1 VFFIKKYHVWI
12 MVTWTP
18 FYQVDAFTSE
28 PFRGNPA
35 AICLMPTDLDDE
47 LYLAISSE
55 MNLSETAFMSETL
68 PGVFRL
74 RWFTPIREVPLCGH
88 ATLAAAHLLFDY
100 FGVEQKRLRF
110 DTDAGA
116 LYAENTPE
124 GVLMDFPSNPP
135 EPVKPFD
142 DVLKA
147 LGVDEWIDV
156 QYSPGNQKLM
166 IHLKSYDVLKAVE
179 PDFNALKEAENPLG
193 WRATMITSPG
203 FDEYDFVSRHFA
215 PLMGVNEDPVTGSN
229 HTFLTPYWSKLLD
242 KKRMHAYQASKRGG
256 SMIVEDHGDRVHLI
270 GRSVLV
276 MDGKLKY

>member
-1 VFFIKKYHVWI
+1 MLNWA
-12 MVTWTP
+12 P
-18 FYQVDAFTSE
+18 FYQIDAFTTE
-28 PFRGNPA
+28 LFHGNPA
-35 AICLMPTDLDDE
+35 AVCMMPTDLDDE

-100 FGVEQKRLRF
+100 FGIEEKRIQFETKSGVLF
-110 DTDAGA
+110 
-116 LYAENTPE
+116 AENTNN

-135 EPVKPFD
+135 EPVDHYD
-142 DVLKA
+142 DVLNA
-147 LGVDEWIDV
+147 LGVDEWIDI

-166 IHLKSYDVLKAVE
+166 IHLDSYDILKAVE
-179 PDFNALKEAENPLG
+179 PDFNALKEAEKPLG

-229 HTFLTPYWSKLLD
+229 HTVLTPYWSNILG
-242 KKRMHAYQASKRGG
+242 KKRMYAYQASKRGG
-256 SMIVEDHGDRVHLI
+256 SMIVEDKGDRVHLI
-270 GRSVLV
+270 GNSVVVLE
-276 MDGKLKY
+276 GRLKY